1 MKVQKDTRCQLPY
14 QMAVG
19 GCHVY
24 HNVQNVLYIALVFV
38 MCMVFASY
46 IVLLRCVLVLLW
58 IMSVYLGGSVG
69 VDGDHVFNSLFDFE
83 LDVELSLQGS
93 DAFLVG

>member
-1 MKVQKDTRCQLPY
+1 M
-14 QMAVG
+14 
-19 GCHVY
+19 Y
-24 HNVQNVLYIALVFV
+24 HNLQNVLYIALVFI

-58 IMSVYLGGSVG
+58 IKSVYLGRSIG

>member
-1 MKVQKDTRCQLPY
+1 MKVQKDTRCQLLY
-14 QMAVG
+14 QAAG
-19 GCHVY
+19 GGSHVY
-24 HNVQNVLYIALVFV
+24 HNLQNVLYIALVFI

-58 IMSVYLGGSVG
+58 IKSVYLGRSIG